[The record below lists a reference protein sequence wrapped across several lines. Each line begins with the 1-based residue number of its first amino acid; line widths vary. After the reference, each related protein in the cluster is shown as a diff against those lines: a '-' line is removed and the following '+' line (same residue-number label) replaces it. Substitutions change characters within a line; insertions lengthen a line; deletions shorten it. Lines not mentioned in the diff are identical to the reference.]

1 MAQARSFSK
10 QGVVKM
16 HFADRLNERIIK
28 VNSRIVIGI
37 DPDPFRIFSSDSK
50 LSKAFPDQ
58 DPEALLDTFC
68 GLILEAAHDCAC
80 AVKPQAAF
88 FESMGIM
95 GLRALSKCLEKAHNM
110 NIPAILDAKRG
121 DIGNT
126 ARAYAKA
133 YLDPSSEF
141 FADALTVNPYLGPD
155 TLEPFAQMANKHD
168 CGIFVL
174 VKTSN
179 PGSGAFQGLRLCK
192 EHTGVP
198 ATLSVKVAEAVT
210 NLGSSNIG
218 KCGLSNIGAVVGA
231 TYPED
236 LETLRNVMPQALF
249 LVPGYGAQGGTGQ
262 DVKPAFFAGGKGA
275 IVSSSRGIIFA
286 YEKLATDNPGQAD
299 IYRAIAE
306 AAQRARDDINS
317 LALAR

>member
-1 MAQARSFSK
+1 
-10 QGVVKM
+10 M
-16 HFADRLNERIIK
+16 HFADRLNERIDK

-37 DPDPFRIFSSDSK
+37 DPDPLRIFASNSK
-50 LSKAFPDQ
+50 LSKAFPGYG
-58 DPEALLDTFC
+58 PESLLDTFC
-68 GLILEAAHDCAC
+68 GLVLEAARTWAC

-88 FESMGIM
+88 FESMGVM
-95 GLRALSKCLEKAHNM
+95 GLKALSKCLKKAHNM

-126 ARAYAKA
+126 ALAYARAY
-133 YLDPSSEF
+133 LNPSSEF

-155 TLEPFAQMANKHD
+155 TLEPFAEMANKHG
-168 CGIFVL
+168 CGLFVL

-179 PGSGAFQGLRLCK
+179 PGSGTFQSLKLCNG
-192 EHTGVP
+192 HTGVP

-210 NLGSSNIG
+210 NLGVSNLG
-218 KCGLSNIGAVVGA
+218 KCGLSNIGAVAGA

-236 LETLRNVMPQALF
+236 LQALRNVMPQAIF

-286 YEKLATDNPGQAD
+286 YEKLARDNPGQAD
-299 IYRAIAE
+299 IYEAIAK
-306 AAQRARDDINS
+306 AAQRAKDDINS